1 MMLLQRYACFLI
13 DFQNPNSLITSFPN
27 DPPPPPSCPPSNF
40 PTQESFRLLLQDPLI
55 QTTPN
60 EQLFRLRY
68 LILKNLAS
76 LLARNTSKHHDAV
89 QFYCLATEVDDTDV
103 SVWNRLGTLAAK
115 IQQWSLARRAFERGL
130 ALDYTHPTL
139 QAKLFQLLVHIGD
152 RPGTEQLAAA
162 LLQAQPDNALARE
175 MSRFSS
181 SSVLDTVQT
190 QPIPITCQLMK
201 LPPVRE
207 TDLGQQDDD
216 GREAAAAVVIT
227 EEYTLEERSLECLV
241 KFIADKIKS
250 NSGLMMLKLPP
261 KPIEIAQPEG
271 DGQPEE
277 QQQQQQP
284 TDDDATAINF
294 DTKDG
299 DHQSTTI
306 AAALNQ
312 DDDPMTEVER
322 NNNDETSA
330 PADNQRPPLPSPV
343 IVTRESKRQKIKYLP
358 GTATNAATGTT
369 ILGAGP
375 SGTTTTTTETAA
387 AAADISTEEIWL
399 DYSQDF
405 RDDILPLFQPPDCTG
420 QSKHFPAE
428 SQGRENGDGVSPV
441 KKKGA
446 VPVTAAASSSVPT
459 SEELQAQLDDAL
471 EEFIATLSSLH
482 QQGSSSGSISVT
494 PTQLGVYLLYAL
506 GKFSVPLPCSTW
518 RDVVYIMRKVHPLVD
533 TEGNRQMCLALG
545 AICADVAFMV
555 ASDVQQSVA
564 AGPTSPMMTIR
575 GKENAN
581 NGGKKRQKLNAPT
594 KADDQPTTTTADT
607 DTDTADTMTDSELLD
622 HARTLCLL
630 WLGRYQCQSYNEH
643 DAVHGQEAVHWWIQG
658 RLHQAT
664 NISSTCSNNNGD
676 NDNDINNA
684 TSSNVEAQMCYM
696 ACRYALLLHTQ
707 EYMQEQDDD
716 GDIGEEGAE
725 INVGCCHMDN
735 EISLASIRGKL
746 EILQLEDVALQAA
759 LAMKETEKK
768 EEGEGGKGG
777 EAALVSPHGAQPCC
791 TSHAAAEEE
800 EEEKEKQRKGYDK
813 VVDLL
818 TNVLLSCDD
827 REDVMR
833 KTNRVKWQEALE
845 TLLKAAIGTANWKLA
860 LQCHLRLLDAMLPAV
875 PQEILSL
882 ALGEGGTHTFTKN
895 NNNSMLLGVIASYI
909 QALKNAS
916 QSTISGACI
925 QQAAAFLSDKCDHL
939 VTRVYDTSWG
949 EGAFS
954 NMELQIMRSTAQ
966 KALFAINIMGYAI
979 QNIKVFDTL
988 ERLRQMRDGVD
999 ATYPIMVDLAVITF
1013 HLRQLDF
1020 GAMQNANNTYDVLDY
1035 LAVTLGESGEVPLA
1049 PTGGGGGGGGGST
1062 KKQRSSSV
1070 LKRNGIFV
1078 KSAMRAAKYEI
1089 ERMKDVAAAAPL
1101 RATRTASVRQRNQQ
1115 HPSKTA
1121 ADKDDDDD
1129 VTVEDL
1135 EGVLFKCVYWLYGIR
1150 VQHIKLE
1157 CIIWGGDTPLEACTA
1172 QERSARL
1179 HSKQVCLELWP
1190 LLKASIVEA
1199 DDAEEPLSGY
1209 DPFFI
1214 ALIDVVCQPPREE
1227 ARLLFEQG
1235 WKQLQTEEPP
1245 TFEDII
1251 SSGDGGDGS
1260 VGAKTKAKVK
1270 IPASITQ
1277 ASKAARDTHVN
1288 DPLMLEIHTHVYY
1301 WRTLMQDPVNEWV
1314 VKAGMKREFL
1324 LEPEFESNF
1333 EQMLMYNK
1341 LDLLYNPE
1349 RQDSWKML
1357 YDAYLTLADV
1367 VLDIAAELV
1376 SSRVWQHQT
1385 SLQERIAN
1393 WRKVETWCAAYAY
1406 LYAPSDEYKRYVL
1419 FFLAVRMA
1427 RQLDE
1432 LPPMYNQFTI
1442 VRGSSEEEQNKLIE
1456 DAKTALSFLEGA
1468 VQLAEDSDAFM
1479 LHILIGKTLKKM
1491 GRPADEYLAHLAL
1504 ACHVATKAFEGGGP
1518 TDVFFE
1524 LHAARL
1530 RALMKIGIPATSICN
1545 DGRPSSE
1552 NKLSKENK
1560 AALLAVGKYCFLTET
1575 VEKIAAA
1582 GKIHDSKM
1590 HAVLIGDCI
1599 AAMKWCLEKNKY
1611 FYKASWMLVK
1621 LAMLRRDKEAALA
1634 ELAPFFSSP
1643 KARHHV
1649 FMVNIFIVSRDE
1661 QLDKTLHAT
1670 STGRSTNRKRR
1681 GRGGGA
1687 AGGGGGSGGD
1697 QLGGGWEPAETEY
1710 GRCPVKQLGVFAAQT
1725 DAQHVKNLRKFLVT
1739 YIRLCAELGDLKRL
1753 QAADEALET
1762 SNNSNNSQAGVDG
1775 SGQGPGQGIVQAVT
1789 KKTLVFNCLDDLAQF
1804 IRGQYIVVLLK
1815 KLLTVCPADKLL
1827 NKMVNRSSDN
1837 DNGGFSSVEKRTGT
1851 LPLFSATTPAST
1863 VRQQQ
1868 KMQLAQDIAAT
1879 ITDENADADNN
1890 DGNADEEGDGTTAAT
1905 TTSNIVTPT
1914 SSEEVLHMAY
1924 KVALEHSV
1932 LQGEG
1937 TVWNSQILAPAAL
1950 ALSDESQNGVEEGEG
1965 EEEEGSAVAP
1975 ASKQLIQT
1983 VLPHSRKLFLKYA
1996 ELYCRVLA
2004 CQTSLS
2010 SIQKLKALLTA
2021 FQSYFR
2027 REKITPKQASP
2038 AVRQTIK
2045 LLTAMF
2051 IERLE
2056 RERVAVTKTAEETV
2070 PDLEDRL
2077 NAPPPSPGKQSLDT
2091 IVRNV
2096 KSNLPRVPENA
2107 TEQKSED
2114 KKARVEYLKSV
2125 FSLIA
2130 DDDRIRL
2137 VKRLDRELE
2146 ADQVEVLS
2154 EVCTEI
2160 GQEYPQHVGEG
2171 NTDGEGGRNG
2181 DNNNA
2186 DDDETMLGIKEIQL
2200 QDRIRRLLK
2209 IMVEFKFL
2217 KVIGA
2222 WMNQEQQQKK
2232 RKKEARSVVESD
2244 DASGGAAAA
2253 PGVSPLPAAITTT
2266 NDAAM
2271 TPAMPLITPAPP
2283 PVVVVPPPP
2292 TTLTRSIVMTDPITS
2307 SMSSSLAETNKQVET
2322 CIVELYKLYAA
2333 IGLTPCPSSHS
2344 EVVKAAEELVKVLN
2358 KQSEARKEEEKKKR
2372 AAERAAVKRA
2382 REEAAAAVGEAD
2394 GGVGAAVPRSERKRA
2409 KLGLDG
2415 GAEQE
2420 EQEGGEQ
2427 GEGNVLKMEGEEA

>member
-1 MMLLQRYACFLI
+1 M
-13 DFQNPNSLITSFPN
+13 D
-27 DPPPPPSCPPSNF
+27 
-40 PTQESFRLLLQDPLI
+40 
-55 QTTPN
+55 N
-60 EQLFRLRY
+60 E
-68 LILKNLAS
+68 K
-76 LLARNTSKHHDAV
+76 
-89 QFYCLATEVDDTDV
+89 
-103 SVWNRLGTLAAK
+103 
-115 IQQWSLARRAFERGL
+115 SLAR
-130 ALDYTHPTL
+130 
-139 QAKLFQLLVHIGD
+139 
-152 RPGTEQLAAA
+152 
-162 LLQAQPDNALARE
+162 
-175 MSRFSS
+175 
-181 SSVLDTVQT
+181 
-190 QPIPITCQLMK
+190 
-201 LPPVRE
+201 
-207 TDLGQQDDD
+207 
-216 GREAAAAVVIT
+216 
-227 EEYTLEERSLECLV
+227 
-241 KFIADKIKS
+241 
-250 NSGLMMLKLPP
+250 
-261 KPIEIAQPEG
+261 
-271 DGQPEE
+271 
-277 QQQQQQP
+277 
-284 TDDDATAINF
+284 
-294 DTKDG
+294 
-299 DHQSTTI
+299 
-306 AAALNQ
+306 
-312 DDDPMTEVER
+312 
-322 NNNDETSA
+322 
-330 PADNQRPPLPSPV
+330 
-343 IVTRESKRQKIKYLP
+343 
-358 GTATNAATGTT
+358 
-369 ILGAGP
+369 
-375 SGTTTTTTETAA
+375 
-387 AAADISTEEIWL
+387 
-399 DYSQDF
+399 
-405 RDDILPLFQPPDCTG
+405 
-420 QSKHFPAE
+420 
-428 SQGRENGDGVSPV
+428 
-441 KKKGA
+441 
-446 VPVTAAASSSVPT
+446 
-459 SEELQAQLDDAL
+459 
-471 EEFIATLSSLH
+471 
-482 QQGSSSGSISVT
+482 
-494 PTQLGVYLLYAL
+494 
-506 GKFSVPLPCSTW
+506 
-518 RDVVYIMRKVHPLVD
+518 
-533 TEGNRQMCLALG
+533 
-545 AICADVAFMV
+545 
-555 ASDVQQSVA
+555 
-564 AGPTSPMMTIR
+564 IR
-575 GKENAN
+575 GN
-581 NGGKKRQKLNAPT
+581 
-594 KADDQPTTTTADT
+594 
-607 DTDTADTMTDSELLD
+607 
-622 HARTLCLL
+622 
-630 WLGRYQCQSYNEH
+630 
-643 DAVHGQEAVHWWIQG
+643 
-658 RLHQAT
+658 
-664 NISSTCSNNNGD
+664 
-676 NDNDINNA
+676 
-684 TSSNVEAQMCYM
+684 
-696 ACRYALLLHTQ
+696 
-707 EYMQEQDDD
+707 
-716 GDIGEEGAE
+716 
-725 INVGCCHMDN
+725 
-735 EISLASIRGKL
+735 L
-746 EILQLEDVALQAA
+746 EILQLDEVALQAA
-759 LAMKETEKK
+759 LAMKENEKK
-768 EEGEGGKGG
+768 EEGEGGIGV
-777 EAALVSPHGAQPCC
+777 EAALVSPPGAQPCS
-791 TSHAAAEEE
+791 TSHTAAAVEEE
-800 EEEKEKQRKGYDK
+800 QKEKQRKGYEK

-818 TNVLLSCDD
+818 TIVLLSCDD

-833 KTNRVKWQEALE
+833 KTNRVKWQETLE
-845 TLLKAAIGTANWKLA
+845 MLLKAAIATDNWKLA
-860 LQCHLRLLDAMLPAV
+860 LQCHLRLLDAVLPAV

-882 ALGEGGTHTFTKN
+882 ALGEGVTHTTTN
-895 NNNSMLLGVIASYI
+895 NTNNNSTLLGAIASYI

-939 VTRVYDTSWG
+939 VTLVYDASWG

-1020 GAMQNANNTYDVLDY
+1020 GATQNANNTYDVLDY
-1035 LAVTLGESGEVPLA
+1035 LAVTRGESGEVPLA
-1049 PTGGGGGGGGGST
+1049 PTGGGGNT

-1078 KSAMRAAKYEI
+1078 RSAMRAAKYEI
-1089 ERMKDVAAAAPL
+1089 ERMKDMAAAAAAAPS

-1135 EGVLFKCVYWLYGIR
+1135 EGVLFKCIYWLYGIR

-1157 CIIWGGDTPLEACTA
+1157 SISWGGATPLEACTS

-1190 LLKASIVEA
+1190 LLKGSIAEA

-1214 ALIDVVCQPPREE
+1214 ALIDVVCQPPSEE
-1227 ARLLFEQG
+1227 ARLLFEHG

-1260 VGAKTKAKVK
+1260 AGAKTKAKVK
-1270 IPASITQ
+1270 IPSSITQ
-1277 ASKAARDTHVN
+1277 ASKAARDTHVS

-1357 YDAYLTLADV
+1357 YDAYLTVADV
-1367 VLDIAAELV
+1367 VLGIAAELV

-1385 SLQERIAN
+1385 SLQGRIAI
-1393 WRKVETWCAAYAY
+1393 WRNVETWCSAYAY

-1442 VRGSSEEEQNKLIE
+1442 VRGSSGEEQNKLIE
-1456 DAKTALSFLEGA
+1456 DAKTALSFLKGA

-1491 GRPADEYLAHLAL
+1491 GRPADEFLAHLAL

-1530 RALMKIGIPATSICN
+1530 RALMKIGIPATNIGN
-1545 DGRPSSE
+1545 GGRPSSE

-1590 HAVLIGDCI
+1590 HSVLIGDCI

-1621 LAMLRRDKEAALA
+1621 LAMYRRDKEAALA

-1649 FMVNIFIVSRDE
+1649 FMVNMFIVSRDE

-1670 STGRSTNRKRR
+1670 STGRSTTRKRR
-1681 GRGGGA
+1681 GRGGGGA
-1687 AGGGGGSGGD
+1687 AGGGGGSGGG
-1697 QLGGGWEPAETEY
+1697 QLGGGGGGGWEPAETEY

-1739 YIRLCAELGDLKRL
+1739 YIRLCAELGALKRL

-1762 SNNSNNSQAGVDG
+1762 SNNSQAGVDG
-1775 SGQGPGQGIVQAVT
+1775 SGQGQGQGIVKAVR
-1789 KKTLVFNCLDDLAQF
+1789 KKTLVFNSLDDLAQF

-1815 KLLTVCPADKLL
+1815 KLLNVCPADTLL
-1827 NKMVNRSSDN
+1827 NKMVTRSSDN
-1837 DNGGFSSVEKRTGT
+1837 GNGGFSSVEKRTG
-1851 LPLFSATTPAST
+1851 PLALLSATTPAST

-1868 KMQLAQDIAAT
+1868 KMHLAEEIAAT
-1879 ITDENADADNN
+1879 INDENADADNN
-1890 DGNADEEGDGTTAAT
+1890 DGNADEEGDGTAAT
-1905 TTSNIVTPT
+1905 TTTSIIVTPT

-1924 KVALEHSV
+1924 KLALEHSV

-1950 ALSDESQNGVEEGEG
+1950 ALSDESQDGVEEGEG
-1965 EEEEGSAVAP
+1965 EGEEGSAVAA
-1975 ASKQLIQT
+1975 ASKQMIQT

-2010 SIQKLKALLTA
+2010 SIEKLKALLIA

-2045 LLTAMF
+2045 LLTALF
-2051 IERLE
+2051 VERLE
-2056 RERVAVTKTAEETV
+2056 REQSAATKTAEETV

-2096 KSNLPRVPENA
+2096 KSNLPRLPENA
-2107 TEQKSED
+2107 TDHKSED

-2125 FSLIA
+2125 FLLIA

-2154 EVCTEI
+2154 QVCTEI
-2160 GQEYPQHVGEG
+2160 GQEYPQRGG
-2171 NTDGEGGRNG
+2171 QGDNDGEGGRNG
-2181 DNNNA
+2181 DNNTA
-2186 DDDETMLGIKEIQL
+2186 VEDETMLGNEEIQL
-2200 QDRIRRLLK
+2200 QDRIGMVLK

-2232 RKKEARSVVESD
+2232 RKKEARNVVEGD
-2244 DASGGAAAA
+2244 EASGARA
-2253 PGVSPLPAAITTT
+2253 PVVSPLPAATTTT

-2271 TPAMPLITPAPP
+2271 TPAMPLITAAPP
-2283 PVVVVPPPP
+2283 PVVVVPPP
-2292 TTLTRSIVMTDPITS
+2292 TTLTRSIVITDPITS
-2307 SMSSSLAETNKQVET
+2307 SMSSSLADVNKQVET

-2344 EVVKAAEELVKVLN
+2344 EVAKAAEELVKVLN

-2382 REEAAAAVGEAD
+2382 REEAAAAVGEAGG

-2415 GAEQE
+2415 
-2420 EQEGGEQ
+2420 QEGGKGGEH
-2427 GEGNVLKMEGEEA
+2427 GEGNVLEIEGEEA